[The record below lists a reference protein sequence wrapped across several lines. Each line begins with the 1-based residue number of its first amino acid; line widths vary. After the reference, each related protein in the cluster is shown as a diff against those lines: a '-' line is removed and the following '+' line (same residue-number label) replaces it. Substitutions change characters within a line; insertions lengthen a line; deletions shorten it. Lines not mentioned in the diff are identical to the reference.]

1 MFALDRS
8 KSGRLKHFPSIGP
21 GSKNVGGHE
30 ATQNLPASHEK
41 NPRRVFFASVHKI
54 IATFFNG
61 SFTAY
66 PFRLQRFFAFI
77 LFLDFSFYYIH
88 MLLRGKK

>member
-66 PFRLQRFFAFI
+66 PFRLQRFYRR
-77 LFLDFSFYYIH
+77 SY
-88 MLLRGKK
+88 LLGPTTRQSMMNVHICQ